1 MLHVASSIV
10 GRIVLAGALLPAG
23 LLPAALNAQTDL
35 DALMREV
42 VARRD
47 DNWKKLQQYVL
58 DERETIELRGPDRL
72 PMWGERREYLWFIR
86 DGFFV
91 RSPLT
96 VNGVTIGEADRLKYE
111 ADYLRREQ
119 RRERRRTGPQPLDGD
134 ADPAE
139 PQPGLDGLL
148 RQAREPQFISSAYFL
163 RFRFEEGKY
172 ALVGREVVDGRE
184 LLRVEYY
191 PAQLFRGSDRRRTGR
206 GQNDADRARDQEFR
220 RLVNKVSLVTLWI
233 EPSARQIVK
242 YTFDN
247 VDFDFLP
254 AGWLAQ
260 VDDFTASMVM
270 GQPFPGVWLPST
282 LEINLNLTL
291 AVGPLDIRYGLEYYD
306 YRQPDVSSTI
316 RTKETGR

>member
-1 MLHVASSIV
+1 LL
-10 GRIVLAGALLPAG
+10 VLA
-23 LLPAALNAQTDL
+23 LLPAALSPAAPSAQTDL

-58 DERETIELRGPDRL
+58 DEHETIELRGPDRL

-91 RSPLT
+91 RSPLK
-96 VNGVTIGEADRLKYE
+96 VNGVTVGEADRLQYE
-111 ADYLRREQ
+111 AEYLRREQ
-119 RRERRRTGPQPLDGD
+119 RRERRRTGAPPLDNDEAQAGQ
-134 ADPAE
+134 PA
-139 PQPGLDGLL
+139 PLDGLL

-172 ALVGREVVDGRE
+172 AFVGRESVDGRE

-191 PAQLFRGSDRRRTGR
+191 PALLFLGSDRRRTGR
-206 GQNDADRARDQEFR
+206 DQTDADRARDQAFR

-260 VDDFTASMVM
+260 VDDFTATMVM
-270 GQPFPGVWLPST
+270 GQPFPGVWLPSS
-282 LEINLNLTL
+282 LELNLNLTL
-291 AVGPLDIRYGLEYYD
+291 AVGPLDLRYRLDYD
-306 YRQPDVSSTI
+306 GYRQPDVSSTI
-316 RTKETGR
+316 RMKDAGP